1 MNKAALR
8 DPRTWVLF
16 FSFAKVFLA
25 AIGVDIAPARWAV
38 YEEAFNAA
46 CAFFV
51 ALGIFVYDP
60 YQYKKS
66 EEDNDHTDDLRP

>member
-8 DPRTWVLF
+8 DPRVWVLF
-16 FSFAKVFLA
+16 FSFAKVFLSA
-25 AIGVDIAPARWAV
+25 VGVDIAPERWAV

-51 ALGIFVYDP
+51 ALGIFAYDP
-60 YQYKKS
+60 YQYEDKDK
-66 EEDNDHTDDLRP
+66 DNDHTDDLRP